1 MKHSKSQS
9 KDSKYFHTLKQ
20 NSDPF
25 FKATKV
31 DSCSNVLV
39 KNGQSLAVPFKIKN
53 EKGYP
58 MLHYKFAE
66 SKSSENKSVYRRDFT
81 PKPFMHAGMGKKPL
95 VKYNPDS
102 YRNRLP
108 VGGVIMPLKNKSI
121 IEIGDRG

>member
-1 MKHSKSQS
+1 MNNTNSPM
-9 KDSKYFHTLKQ
+9 KDSKYFKIEKTKT
-20 NSDPF
+20 DPF

-31 DSCSNVLV
+31 DSCSHVLV
-39 KNGQSLAVPFKIKN
+39 KNGQSLAVPFNITN

-58 MLHYKFAE
+58 MLHYTFAE
-66 SKSSENKSVYRRDFT
+66 SKSSETKSVYRKDFT
-81 PKPFMHAGMGKKPL
+81 PKPFMHAGMVKKPL

>member
-1 MKHSKSQS
+1 MSTSNSQM
-9 KDSKYFHTLKQ
+9 KDSKYFVTSK
-20 NSDPF
+20 NMTDPF

-31 DSCSNVLV
+31 DSCSHVLV

-58 MLHYKFAE
+58 MLHYTFAE
-66 SKSSENKSVYRRDFT
+66 SKSSETKTVYRKDYT

-108 VGGVIMPLKNKSI
+108 VGGIIMPLKNKSV

>member
-1 MKHSKSQS
+1 MNNSNSQM
-9 KDSKYFHTLKQ
+9 KDSKYFKTAKLKT
-20 NSDPF
+20 DPF

-31 DSCSNVLV
+31 ESCSHVLV
-39 KNGQSLAVPFKIKN
+39 KNGQTLAVPFKITN

-58 MLHYKFAE
+58 MLHFKYAE
-66 SKSSENKSVYRRDFT
+66 SKSSEAKSVYRKDFT

-102 YRNRLP
+102 YRNRIP
-108 VGGVIMPLKNKSI
+108 IGGVIMPLKNKSI